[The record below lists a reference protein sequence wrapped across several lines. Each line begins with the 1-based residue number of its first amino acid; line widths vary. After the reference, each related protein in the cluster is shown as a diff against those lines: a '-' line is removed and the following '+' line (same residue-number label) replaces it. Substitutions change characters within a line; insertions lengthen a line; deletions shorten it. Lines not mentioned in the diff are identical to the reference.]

1 MRVSCGDDE
10 TRLESRFWH
19 ESFGPLFA
27 TCSGRYCAFFP
38 LRSIFSCVRFLAC
51 VATLFHLALGL
62 IFSWRALYF
71 QQGFASS
78 ICWSWQRESSGAAR
92 IVPSFFL
99 RSIVINFLPLLFI
112 VATLSLC
119 LVPFHLFFSLWLETD
134 IARISTAIHSLC
146 PPQASFLVIQ
156 CLLRKRGNC
165 YSELPL
171 TKSFALRRKK
181 KFSSFSINFF
191 LPGFNDRTPFSYFND
206 YDFREVSISI
216 ARTVFGLRKVI
227 VWVPGSICLVEFF
240 KV

>member
-1 MRVSCGDDE
+1 MAGIDRWIGILGLSIGTVAVGLLWGGRKWARMERYLWRMRVSCGDDE

-119 LVPFHLFFSLWLETD
+119 LVPFHLFF
-134 IARISTAIHSLC
+134 
-146 PPQASFLVIQ
+146 
-156 CLLRKRGNC
+156 
-165 YSELPL
+165 
-171 TKSFALRRKK
+171 
-181 KFSSFSINFF
+181 
-191 LPGFNDRTPFSYFND
+191 
-206 YDFREVSISI
+206 
-216 ARTVFGLRKVI
+216 
-227 VWVPGSICLVEFF
+227 
-240 KV
+240 